1 MPDITPN
8 PENTLHI
15 KNMVCNRCIMVVK
28 SQLEQL
34 GLHPLSVELG
44 IAVLPDAVSDETY
57 QRVKA
62 SLETFGFELIDDKK
76 SQTVELI
83 KDAII
88 ELVHY
93 DDNGL
98 KTNLSDYLASKLHRD
113 YSALSKLFSETAN
126 TTIEK
131 YLIAQKIERAK
142 ELLMYGELS
151 LNEIADMLNY
161 SSVSYLSAQFKTC
174 NRNDSQSLQE
184 DKGETNASRLT
195 KYKQNLINH
204 IPNFATIGQLPC
216 RNLCFIKKFI
226 HIKLTV
232 YSY

>member
-1 MPDITPN
+1 MVIAPIKKNKMPDTVPN
-8 PENTLHI
+8 SENTLHI

-113 YSALSKLFSETAN
+113 YSALSKLFSETTN

-131 YLIAQKIERAK
+131 YLIAQKIERVK
-142 ELLMYGELS
+142 ELLSYDEFSLS
-151 LNEIADMLNY
+151 EIAGMLNY
-161 SSVSYLSAQFKTC
+161 SSVAHLSAQFKRVTGLSPSAYK
-174 NRNDSQSLQE
+174 RAGRPGRLPL
-184 DKGETNASRLT
+184 DK
-195 KYKQNLINH
+195 
-204 IPNFATIGQLPC
+204 
-216 RNLCFIKKFI
+216 
-226 HIKLTV
+226 V
-232 YSY
+232 

>member
-1 MPDITPN
+1 MACFSCLPVHAGRYADITQPEGYGKKLSLKAFHDEVAINPINIYSQTNESKTNHTYYLCPKKNGIADITPN

-44 IAVLPDAVSDETY
+44 IAVLPDAISDETY

-113 YSALSKLFSETAN
+113 YSALSKLFSETTN

-131 YLIAQKIERAK
+131 YLIATEDRACQK
-142 ELLMYGELS
+142 
-151 LNEIADMLNY
+151 N
-161 SSVSYLSAQFKTC
+161 C
-174 NRNDSQSLQE
+174 
-184 DKGETNASRLT
+184 
-195 KYKQNLINH
+195 
-204 IPNFATIGQLPC
+204 
-216 RNLCFIKKFI
+216 
-226 HIKLTV
+226 
-232 YSY
+232 